1 MKYGMR
7 ERISGALI
15 LIALAVIFVP
25 LLFDDPAPREERPE
39 PTLTIEQPIEVE
51 RRDLE
56 EPTPPESLDERAAEQ
71 DSTSAGAETETE
83 VNREPVESVTTGGDA
98 ENQQAAVNEEPQTS
112 SEDEAASS
120 SRETSDSDAATT
132 GDQDSAT
139 EQRDDPIAELARA
152 ADERQAAAT
161 QGGDWAIQVGS
172 FGESANAERLQ
183 ARLEEQG
190 YPAYRRSREND
201 LTTVYVGPY
210 ASSEVAEGVMGKL
223 KAGLNLQ
230 GLLVRT
236 K

>member
-56 EPTPPESLDERAAEQ
+56 EPTPPESLDERSAEQ
-71 DSTSAGAETETE
+71 ASADAETETE
-83 VNREPVESVTTGGDA
+83 VSRESVAGVTTGGDA
-98 ENQQAAVNEEPQTS
+98 ENQQATADEESRAP
-112 SEDEAASS
+112 SEDDAASS
-120 SRETSDSDAATT
+120 SQAMAD
-132 GDQDSAT
+132 DQDSAT
-139 EQRDDPIAELARA
+139 EQKEDPIAELARA

-172 FGESANAERLQ
+172 FGQSGNAERLQ

>member
-56 EPTPPESLDERAAEQ
+56 EPAPPESLDERSAEQ
-71 DSTSAGAETETE
+71 ASADAETETE
-83 VNREPVESVTTGGDA
+83 VNRESVAGVTTGGDA
-98 ENQQAAVNEEPQTS
+98 ENQQATADEESRAP
-112 SEDEAASS
+112 SENDGASS
-120 SRETSDSDAATT
+120 SPATSDDR
-132 GDQDSAT
+132 DSAP
-139 EQRDDPIAELARA
+139 EQGEDPIAELARA

-172 FGESANAERLQ
+172 FGQSGNAERLQ

-210 ASSEVAEGVMGKL
+210 ASSEMAEGVMGKL

>member
-56 EPTPPESLDERAAEQ
+56 EPTPPESLEERSAEQ
-71 DSTSAGAETETE
+71 ASADAETENE
-83 VNREPVESVTTGGDA
+83 VNRESVAGVTTGGDA
-98 ENQQAAVNEEPQTS
+98 ENQQATADEESRAP
-112 SEDEAASS
+112 SEDDVASS
-120 SRETSDSDAATT
+120 SQATAD
-132 GDQDSAT
+132 DQDSAT
-139 EQRDDPIAELARA
+139 EQKEDPIAELARA

-172 FGESANAERLQ
+172 FGQSGNAERLQ

>member
-56 EPTPPESLDERAAEQ
+56 EPTPPESLDERSAEQ
-71 DSTSAGAETETE
+71 ASADAETETE
-83 VNREPVESVTTGGDA
+83 VSRESVAGVTTGGDA
-98 ENQQAAVNEEPQTS
+98 ENQQATADEESRAP
-112 SEDEAASS
+112 SEDDAASS
-120 SRETSDSDAATT
+120 SQATAD
-132 GDQDSAT
+132 DQDSAT
-139 EQRDDPIAELARA
+139 EQKEDPIAELARA

-172 FGESANAERLQ
+172 FGQSGNAERLQ